1 MTHVKQELELKG
13 KLYTPNVMKADLID
27 TVKTIYK
34 ATNVNEYNVVNVD
47 TNDNQGA
54 MFGQMLVQANAIKD
68 AA

>member
-1 MTHVKQELELKG
+1 MVHQKQELELKG

-34 ATNVNEYNVVNVD
+34 ACNVNEYNVVNVD

-68 AA
+68 SA